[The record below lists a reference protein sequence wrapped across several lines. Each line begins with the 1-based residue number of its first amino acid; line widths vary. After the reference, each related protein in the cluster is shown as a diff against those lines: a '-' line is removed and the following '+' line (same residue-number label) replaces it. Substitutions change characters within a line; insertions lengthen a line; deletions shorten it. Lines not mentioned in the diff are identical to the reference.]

1 MKKIFETKHWKIF
14 ESQLRKETYELGVP
28 QQRWCQ
34 GMAGFFFPHLDLL
47 LVPEPAGFK
56 SDETWEIWV
65 FFSAKNAVKLCSKV
79 YEFTTLFLN

>member
-1 MKKIFETKHWKIF
+1 MNWEFPNNV
-14 ESQLRKETYELGVP
+14 GVREW
-28 QQRWCQ
+28 QV
-34 GMAGFFFPHLDLL
+34 FFPHLDLL